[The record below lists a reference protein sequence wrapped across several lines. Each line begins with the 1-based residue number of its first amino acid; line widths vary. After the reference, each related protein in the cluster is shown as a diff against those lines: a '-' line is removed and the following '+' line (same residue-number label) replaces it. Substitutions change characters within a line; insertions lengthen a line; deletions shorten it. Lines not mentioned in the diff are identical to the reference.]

1 MHLIFEQVA
10 SGGGTNIGLM
20 RDTWTD
26 SLRVQCLLN
35 DVHMVHICEDI
46 MRCLGGTSSVW
57 SGIEYRV
64 TICKLIHMAG
74 KGICWHTLDV
84 LFGF

>member
-1 MHLIFEQVA
+1 MHLIFEQVE

-35 DVHMVHICEDI
+35 DVTQHMVHICEDI
-46 MRCLGGTSSVW
+46 MRCLGG
-57 SGIEYRV
+57 
-64 TICKLIHMAG
+64 H
-74 KGICWHTLDV
+74 H
-84 LFGF
+84 LFGVRLSIVSPYVS